1 MISRTSPADGPLTLR
16 RLLARGHL
24 RLVLLAVFLASVSLM
39 ISGVI
44 ALRGYAAQNVAL
56 SVETLSYTV
65 EPALVFDDREAAGE
79 IVRRLGVSDN
89 LARIAV
95 DDASGAPFVHWQRE
109 GGDTM
114 LDTAAVSR
122 WLGLG
127 PISRE
132 IAFEGQVVGRV
143 QVTGSLRAIYRYAA
157 AALVIALCCLSITV
171 LATRI
176 LARKLEE
183 SIVVPLD
190 HIADIANDVINE
202 RRMSRRI
209 APSGIAEIDQ
219 FTSNFNILLAEL
231 EEWHDS
237 LSHENAELAR
247 RADKDAL
254 TGLGNRA
261 LFDRTLVSLIGRA
274 NGQGEQMALLF
285 CDCNGFKQVND
296 TYGHQAGDA
305 LIGLVAERLQQAA
318 GVSDRVFRLGGDEF
332 AILLDAPAPTAG
344 ALATQVIHDIRAAM
358 NLPINIVPG
367 ADIRMGLS
375 IGAATYP
382 EDGVTA
388 RQLMRVADARMYRD
402 KRGEVEG

>member
-1 MISRTSPADGPLTLR
+1 MIRNASMAAVPLTLR

-39 ISGVI
+39 FSGVI
-44 ALRGYAAQNVAL
+44 ALRGYAAQNVVL
-56 SVETLSYTV
+56 SAETLSYTV
-65 EPALVFDDREAAGE
+65 EPALVFEDSDAANA

-89 LARIAV
+89 LAQIAI
-95 DDASGAPFVHWQRE
+95 DDAAGAPLVRWQRDSIDN
-109 GGDTM
+109 G
-114 LDTAAVSR
+114 LDSPMVAS

-127 PISRE
+127 PVRRA
-132 IAFEGQVVGRV
+132 IAFDGKVIGTVT
-143 QVTGSLRAIYRYAA
+143 VTGSVQAIYRYAA

-190 HIADIANDVINE
+190 HIAEIANDVINE
-202 RRMSRRI
+202 RRLSRRI
-209 APSGIAEIDQ
+209 APSGIAEIDR
-219 FTSNFNILLAEL
+219 FTKNFNILLAEL
-231 EEWHDS
+231 EDWRDS

-247 RADKDAL
+247 RADRDGL
-254 TGLGNRA
+254 TALGNRA
-261 LFDRTLVSLIGRA
+261 LFDRTLVAMISRA
-274 NGQGEQMALLF
+274 SGQGSQLALLF

-296 TYGHQAGDA
+296 TYGHEVGDT

-318 GVSDRVFRLGGDEF
+318 GAADRVFRLGGDEF
-332 AILLDAPAPTAG
+332 AILLEAPAPAAA
-344 ALATQVIHDIRAAM
+344 ALAAQIMQDVRAMM
-358 NLPINIVPG
+358 NQPVNIESG
-367 ADIRMGLS
+367 TDIRMGLS
-375 IGAATYP
+375 IGAVTYP

-388 RQLMRVADARMYRD
+388 RQLMRVADARMYRE

>member
-1 MISRTSPADGPLTLR
+1 MIARTPPADGPLTLR
-16 RLLARGHL
+16 RMLARGHL

-56 SVETLSYTV
+56 SAETLSYTV
-65 EPALVFDDREAAGE
+65 EPALVFDDREAAAE

-89 LARIAV
+89 LARIV
-95 DDASGAPFVHWQRE
+95 IEDASGAPVAQWQRD

-114 LDTAAVSR
+114 PDTSAVSR

-132 IAFEGQVVGRV
+132 IAFEGQVVGTV
-143 QVTGSLRAIYRYAA
+143 QVTGSLSAIYRYAA

-176 LARKLEE
+176 LARTLEE

-296 TYGHQAGDA
+296 TFGHMAGDA
-305 LIGLVAERLQQAA
+305 ALVQVAEVLLANVRE
-318 GVSDRVFRLGGDEF
+318 SDAVGRLGGDEF
-332 AILLDAPAPTAG
+332 ALLLLNAG
-344 ALATQVIHDIRAAM
+344 PEEGRDKARRLAEAMARRPFEQDGTSVPLGGAIGVRAFTGHTDPEAWLAEADAAM
-358 NLPINIVPG
+358 WV
-367 ADIRMGLS
+367 R
-375 IGAATYP
+375 
-382 EDGVTA
+382 
-388 RQLMRVADARMYRD
+388 
-402 KRGEVEG
+402 KRGRS

>member
-1 MISRTSPADGPLTLR
+1 MNQNASMAIAPLTLR

-56 SVETLSYTV
+56 SAETLSYTV
-65 EPALVFDDREAAGE
+65 EPALVFGDREAADE

-89 LARIAV
+89 LARIAI
-95 DDASGAPFVHWQRE
+95 DDATGAPLVRWQR
-109 GGDTM
+109 DSVDSV
-114 LDTAAVSR
+114 LDSPTVAS

-127 PISRE
+127 PIRRD
-132 IAFEGQVVGRV
+132 IAFEGKVIGMVEI
-143 QVTGSLRAIYRYAA
+143 TGSVQAIYRYAA

-190 HIADIANDVINE
+190 HIAEIANDVINE
-202 RRMSRRI
+202 RRTSRRI

-219 FTSNFNILLAEL
+219 FSNNFNILLAEL
-231 EEWHDS
+231 EEWRDT

-247 RADKDAL
+247 RADKDSL

-261 LFDRTLVSLIGRA
+261 LFDRTLIGMISRA
-274 NGQGEQMALLF
+274 SGQGSQLALLF

-296 TYGHQAGDA
+296 TYGHEVGDA
-305 LIGLVAERLQQAA
+305 LIGLVAERLQHAA
-318 GVSDRVFRLGGDEF
+318 GAADWVFRLGGDEF
-332 AILLDAPAPTAG
+332 AILLEAPAPTA
-344 ALATQVIHDIRAAM
+344 AQLATQIMQDVRALMNQPIDIEA
-358 NLPINIVPG
+358 G

-388 RQLMRVADARMYRD
+388 RQLMRVADARMYRE
-402 KRGEVEG
+402 KWGEVEG

>member
-1 MISRTSPADGPLTLR
+1 MIARTPPADGPLTLR
-16 RLLARGHL
+16 RMLARGHL

-56 SVETLSYTV
+56 SAETLSYTV
-65 EPALVFDDREAAGE
+65 EPALVFDDREAAAE

-89 LARIAV
+89 LARIV
-95 DDASGAPFVHWQRE
+95 IEDANGAPVAQWQRD

-114 LDTAAVSR
+114 PDTSAVSR

-127 PISRE
+127 PISRD
-132 IAFEGQVVGRV
+132 IAFEGQVVGTV
-143 QVTGSLRAIYRYAA
+143 QVTGSLSAIYRYAA

-318 GVSDRVFRLGGDEF
+318 GVGDRVFRLGGDEF

-358 NLPINIVPG
+358 NQPINIVPG